1 VLPRR
6 GYPVTVELRSVMT
19 DDSPALQT
27 DPPGVAPAGQADPSG
42 VARLLTISE
51 AASATGLSRKALTR
65 RVERGSLRAVKDERG
80 RRVVPRGELERAEL
94 LNPDGSPGKEG
105 SHGGQLVIW
114 RDLYERERQERE
126 EADAHARELEHD
138 LIAIANAGP
147 IRALRLRNQL
157 RAKLAKPRPGDDS

>member
-1 VLPRR
+1 
-6 GYPVTVELRSVMT
+6 
-19 DDSPALQT
+19 
-27 DPPGVAPAGQADPSG
+27 
-42 VARLLTISE
+42 LTISE

-105 SHGGQLVIW
+105 SHGGELVIW
-114 RDLYERERQERE
+114 RDLYEHERQERE

-147 IRALRLRNQL
+147 IRALRLRRQL
-157 RAKLAKPRPGDDS
+157 RAKLTEPRPGDDS